1 LREGE
6 TIWRLAEAD
15 RAALLL
21 DGASYFGA
29 LRSALLQ
36 ARRSVTIVGWDI
48 DSRVRLRGD
57 DSGPDDGGPEAFGDF
72 LDYLAHR
79 RRDLVIRLLLWDYSI
94 LYALER
100 EPLPAVQLG
109 WNTPSNIVVKLDDAL
124 PMGASHHQKIVIVDD
139 TLAFCGGIDIAVNRW
154 DTEDHQPRH
163 PGRKG
168 PSGDAY
174 DPFHDAQMV
183 VQGPAAARLAELVRR
198 RWMRATDHDIEP
210 VEDPS
215 PIWPDELESD
225 FESVQLGIARTLP
238 EDDDQAAV
246 CEVRN
251 LYLEAIRQAE
261 RYIYIENQY
270 ITVDEIADA
279 LARRMRDRPDLEA
292 LILTPDRPQ
301 GWLEAKTMGAGQAG
315 VMARLDDPAFR
326 DRILFV
332 SAYSGEGDDEVA
344 VFVHAK
350 LMIVDDRLLRIGSA
364 NLNNRSMG
372 LDSECDLAIEAQDG
386 AQRRRVRAIL
396 NRLLAHHTGRRPE
409 EVAEQLEGDA
419 SLIGA
424 VESLSKPDRGLRRL
438 EPAEADS
445 DAVADTLN
453 IVADSE
459 RPLEPGE
466 IMGDMFGGVPR
477 QSALARAIRLV
488 IVATVLAGLVFA
500 WNYTPLADWTDPEKI
515 AAALETFRANS
526 LAVPI
531 LIGAFL
537 LGGLVLFPLTA
548 LVTVTGMVL
557 GPWTGFFCATAGS
570 LLSAAA
576 GFGIGHVAGQSTLT
590 HLLGR
595 RFRRIKRVVTKRSV
609 LAVTVIRMVPAAPFT
624 VVNVALGAVGIGF
637 WSYLAGTLL
646 GLLPGVLALTML
658 GNRLLQAWRNP
669 EPMNVLWFVLAII
682 VWLSLAIGLQRL
694 VARMKE
700 D

>member
-1 LREGE
+1 M
-6 TIWRLAEAD
+6 
-15 RAALLL
+15 
-21 DGASYFGA
+21 
-29 LRSALLQ
+29 
-36 ARRSVTIVGWDI
+36 
-48 DSRVRLRGD
+48 
-57 DSGPDDGGPEAFGDF
+57 
-72 LDYLAHR
+72 
-79 RRDLVIRLLLWDYSI
+79 
-94 LYALER
+94 
-100 EPLPAVQLG
+100 
-109 WNTPSNIVVKLDDAL
+109 VKLDDAL

-215 PIWPDELESD
+215 PIWPDELEPD

-279 LARRMRDRPDLEA
+279 LAQRMRDRPDLEA

-409 EVAEQLEGDA
+409 EVAA
-419 SLIGA
+419 SA
-424 VESLSKPDRGLRRL
+424 ASMATCPVE
-438 EPAEADS
+438 A
-445 DAVADTLN
+445 
-453 IVADSE
+453 
-459 RPLEPGE
+459 
-466 IMGDMFGGVPR
+466 
-477 QSALARAIRLV
+477 
-488 IVATVLAGLVFA
+488 
-500 WNYTPLADWTDPEKI
+500 
-515 AAALETFRANS
+515 
-526 LAVPI
+526 
-531 LIGAFL
+531 
-537 LGGLVLFPLTA
+537 
-548 LVTVTGMVL
+548 VL
-557 GPWTGFFCATAGS
+557 GRHPTPW
-570 LLSAAA
+570 
-576 GFGIGHVAGQSTLT
+576 
-590 HLLGR
+590 
-595 RFRRIKRVVTKRSV
+595 
-609 LAVTVIRMVPAAPFT
+609 MPA
-624 VVNVALGAVGIGF
+624 
-637 WSYLAGTLL
+637 
-646 GLLPGVLALTML
+646 
-658 GNRLLQAWRNP
+658 
-669 EPMNVLWFVLAII
+669 
-682 VWLSLAIGLQRL
+682 
-694 VARMKE
+694 
-700 D
+700 